1 MCADPA
7 WSSHSNV
14 WTRPSNVHRDA
25 GPKQNKRVSGN
36 KSVNPGFSAAT
47 QSSARTPI
55 SIGKEPHS
63 PEMSFYGMKALCEP
77 PRWPTTPSIFVQGEP
92 WSWALCLPARIP
104 GSQVGV
110 ARQPHHSALGCFAFG
125 VKRDPQMSRHCHSSN
140 LSPKEFLEVDH
151 KRVFL
156 ECYAIPCQGLQDS
169 NISLNLGICFHGL
182 RF

>member
-1 MCADPA
+1 MGWKPCVSPPDDP
-7 WSSHSNV
+7 
-14 WTRPSNVHRDA
+14 RPCL
-25 GPKQNKRVSGN
+25 
-36 KSVNPGFSAAT
+36 
-47 QSSARTPI
+47 
-55 SIGKEPHS
+55 
-63 PEMSFYGMKALCEP
+63 YLC
-77 PRWPTTPSIFVQGEP
+77 RGEP

-125 VKRDPQMSRHCHSSN
+125 VKRDSQMSRHCHSSN

-182 RF
+182 RSGSMMSTFYLPVAEAVWHVSAKWRRAPEN